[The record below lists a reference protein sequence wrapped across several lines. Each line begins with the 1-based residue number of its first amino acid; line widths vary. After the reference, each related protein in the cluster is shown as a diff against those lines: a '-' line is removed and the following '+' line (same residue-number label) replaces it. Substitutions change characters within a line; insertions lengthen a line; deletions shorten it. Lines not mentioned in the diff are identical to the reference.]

1 LTYDLEH
8 IAQKLRAARE
18 DKGFSQ
24 RELGALAGVP
34 QSHISKI
41 ERGVVDLRLSSL
53 IALSRVLGLELTLV
67 PSKALPAVNSVVQS
81 SERTINAGSS
91 QPLALKE
98 LRGLQ
103 SRAATLN
110 KLYPGIK
117 DLEQFQRQIKALN
130 KFRLNEQ
137 GMEQI
142 RALNKGVRQLK
153 EFNASLD
160 NLKTIRELSSQAQ
173 KVRNVLAHSS
183 ANSSKTT
190 AVRSAYRLDDEEE
203 DG

>member
-1 LTYDLEH
+1 VTYDLEH
-8 IAQKLRAARE
+8 IAQTLKAARE

-24 RELGALAGVP
+24 RELGGQAGVP

-41 ERGVVDLRLSSL
+41 ERGAVDLRLSSL

-81 SERTINAGSS
+81 SERMINAGSS

-183 ANSSKTT
+183 ANSLKTT